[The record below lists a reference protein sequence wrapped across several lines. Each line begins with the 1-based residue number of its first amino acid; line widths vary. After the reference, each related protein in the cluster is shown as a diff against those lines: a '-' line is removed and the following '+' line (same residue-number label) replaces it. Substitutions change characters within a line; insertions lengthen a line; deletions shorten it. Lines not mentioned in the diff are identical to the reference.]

1 MRILQN
7 NSIRQGAHHS
17 LQVLIPPPVRCVDP
31 PWFSRFRIASSCA
44 SPGSPAAEPLRGTPG
59 LRRRGRRPRRP
70 DPSFLDPFRHGACV
84 RRAATPPPEGEA
96 RAAAQSP
103 PRLEGGGRAK
113 RGRGDSGWEEDN
125 ISPSHPH
132 SARATAPFRQGGH
145 RRAADSRPYGDGGE
159 GLPHRTPPSPALAAT
174 PPLSG
179 EARADT
185 RPAPITKKEKT
196 DCHTSDVGH
205 WFSMTSAGGHRP
217 PAAFFICR
225 YFRAAESRP

>member
-70 DPSFLDPFRHGACV
+70 DPSFLDRFRHGACV

-96 RAAAQSP
+96 RAGTSP
-103 PRLEGGGRAK
+103 PLLRKKRKRIATPNPSVAGACADDTSPFRGGKGGGAK
-113 RGRGDSGWEEDN
+113 
-125 ISPSHPH
+125 
-132 SARATAPFRQGGH
+132 
-145 RRAADSRPYGDGGE
+145 
-159 GLPHRTPPSPALAAT
+159 PPSPRGGW
-174 PPLSG
+174 PS
-179 EARADT
+179 EAR
-185 RPAPITKKEKT
+185 
-196 DCHTSDVGH
+196 S
-205 WFSMTSAGGHRP
+205 GGFGLGRRKHIPQSPSLRSGDSP
-217 PAAFFICR
+217 L
-225 YFRAAESRP
+225 